1 MRRLANYRQKY
12 LLLNS
17 QSEIRNSQFECFISI
32 VVDSN
37 EACKVKDKKF
47 SCPLTHG
54 FISVVVDSQGEKS
67 GIGHFFANTGS
78 NVQ

>member
-1 MRRLANYRQKY
+1 MTKKKY
-12 LLLNS
+12 H
-17 QSEIRNSQFECFISI
+17 
-32 VVDSN
+32 
-37 EACKVKDKKF
+37 A
-47 SCPLTHG
+47 

>member
-1 MRRLANYRQKY
+1 MVIQVESIVMKRQK
-12 LLLNS
+12 S
-17 QSEIRNSQFECFISI
+17 
-32 VVDSN
+32 
-37 EACKVKDKKF
+37 
-47 SCPLTHG
+47 

>member
-1 MRRLANYRQKY
+1 MTREK
-12 LLLNS
+12 S
-17 QSEIRNSQFECFISI
+17 FIS
-32 VVDSN
+32 VAVDDA
-37 EACKVKDKKF
+37 EANKVAYNKNVC
-47 SCPLTHG
+47 SSAHA

>member
-1 MRRLANYRQKY
+1 MQRK
-12 LLLNS
+12 NS
-17 QSEIRNSQFECFISI
+17 S
-32 VVDSN
+32 
-37 EACKVKDKKF
+37 
-47 SCPLTHG
+47 

>member
-1 MRRLANYRQKY
+1 MKT
-12 LLLNS
+12 
-17 QSEIRNSQFECFISI
+17 
-32 VVDSN
+32 
-37 EACKVKDKKF
+37 KKDGLH
-47 SCPLTHG
+47 S